1 MYTPCVWH
9 IQNRLQIDCIR
20 KQNVFW
26 MTMWKFSLRKSEQME
41 KQIFLKVTT
50 MHGLNTVQELDICI
64 IFTCEC
70 ILEGILIVR
79 III

>member
-1 MYTPCVWH
+1 
-9 IQNRLQIDCIR
+9 
-20 KQNVFW
+20 
-26 MTMWKFSLRKSEQME
+26 MWKFSLRKSERME
-41 KQIFLKVTT
+41 KQIFLKVT
-50 MHGLNTVQELDICI
+50 MMRGLNTVQELDICI